1 MTSLWLD
8 RRSRSTDDGAT
19 YPASD
24 FEPGAHYDA
33 LVVGAGL
40 TGLVTGL
47 LLARAGLRVAIVET
61 HFAGAIT
68 TGNTTAKLS
77 LLQGVKYQ
85 QMLRHTSVRVGKAY
99 VEGNREG
106 FEWLL
111 RYLDDHRVPYQRRD
125 AYTYAGS
132 ADGVQAVDDELAAAF
147 RLGLPVEKVR
157 DLDLPF
163 RTYGAVRLRDQAQ
176 FDPMDVVTALA
187 ADFRERGGTLVE
199 GVRAKGVR
207 AVTAPQHRCVVHT
220 EAGDVTADRVV
231 LATGI
236 PFLDRGLYFAKV
248 SHSRSYGLSFRV
260 PAGTLP
266 GDFGMY
272 LSTDEPKRTLR
283 SIPAVPADGFG
294 DDAGELLMVGGNGHR
309 VAHHPHPKDLV
320 ADLETWTE
328 SHFPGAE
335 RTHAWS
341 AQDYRSAN
349 LIPFVGWL
357 PRGGGRVY
365 LATGFDKW
373 GMTNAV
379 AAGLRISGE
388 ILGGHIPWARTIGH
402 RTTRPRSWGLGI
414 ATNAEVA
421 ADLTR
426 GWAGALAASGG
437 QAPPEGQGEV
447 RSVAGRPVAVCTVGG
462 VTREVSA
469 VCTHLGGIVRWND
482 QELSWDCPLHASRYR
497 ADGARIEGPTTDDL
511 ATV

>member
-8 RRSRSTDDGAT
+8 RRSKTSEDGAT

-24 FEPGAHYDA
+24 FGPGASYDE
-33 LVVGAGL
+33 VVIGAGL
-40 TGLVTGL
+40 TGLVTAL
-47 LLARAGLRVAIVET
+47 LLVRAGRRVAVVEAE
-61 HFAGAIT
+61 HVGAVT

-111 RYLDDHRVPYQRRD
+111 RYLDDHGVPYQRRD

-132 ADGVQAVDDELAAAF
+132 AGGVQAVDDELAAAF

-163 RTYGAVRLRDQAQ
+163 PTYGAVRLRDQAQ
-176 FDPMDVVTALA
+176 FDPLDVLTALA

-199 GVRAKGVR
+199 GVRARRVR
-207 AVTAPQHRCVVHT
+207 AVTAPDRRAIVHT
-220 EAGDVTADRVV
+220 DAGDITAERVV

-236 PFLDRGLYFAKV
+236 PFLDRGLYFAKL
-248 SHSRSYGLSFRV
+248 SHSRSYALTFRV
-260 PAGTLP
+260 PAGTLAE
-266 GDFGMY
+266 DFGMF

-283 SIPAVPADGFG
+283 SIPAVPADGLG
-294 DDAGELLMVGGNGHR
+294 EDAGDLLLVGGNGHR
-309 VAHHPHPKDLV
+309 VGHHPHPRDLV

-328 SHFPGAE
+328 SWFPGAQ

-357 PRGGGRVY
+357 PRSRGRVF

-379 AAGLRISGE
+379 AAGLRLSGE
-388 ILGGHIPWARTIGH
+388 LLGGHIPWARTLG
-402 RTTRPRSWGLGI
+402 RRVTRPRSMALG
-414 ATNAEVA
+414 AVANAEVA
-421 ADLTR
+421 ADLAT
-426 GWAGALAASGG
+426 GWARALTSTGTE
-437 QAPPEGQGEV
+437 PPAEGQGEV
-447 RSVAGRPVAVCTVGG
+447 RNVGGRPVAVCTVGG
-462 VTREVSA
+462 VTREVGA
-469 VCTHLGGIVRWND
+469 RCTHLGGIVRWND

-497 ADGARIEGPTTDDL
+497 PDGTRIEGPTTDDL
-511 ATV
+511 AAV

>member
-8 RRSRSTDDGAT
+8 RRSRVPDDGAT

-24 FEPGAHYDA
+24 FEPGASYDA
-33 LVVGAGL
+33 VVVGAGL
-40 TGLVTGL
+40 TGLVTAL
-47 LLARAGLRVAIVET
+47 LLARAGQRVVIVE
-61 HFAGAIT
+61 ALQVGAVT

-85 QMLRHTSVRVGKAY
+85 QMLRHTSTRVGRAY

-111 RYLDDHRVPYQRRD
+111 RYLDDHDVPYQRRD
-125 AYTYAGS
+125 AYTYAGTP
-132 ADGVQAVDDELAAAF
+132 DGVQAVDDELAAAF
-147 RLGLPVEKVR
+147 RLGLPVDKVR

-163 RTYGAVRLRDQAQ
+163 PTYGAVRLRDQAQ
-176 FDPMDVVTALA
+176 FDPMDVLTALA

-199 GVRAKGVR
+199 GVRVRGVR
-207 AVTAPQHRCVVHT
+207 AVTAPGGRCVVHT
-220 EAGDVTADRVV
+220 DAGDITGGRVI

-236 PFLDRGLYFAKV
+236 PFLDRGLYFAKL
-248 SHSRSYGLSFRV
+248 SHSRSYGLSFVV

-266 GDFGMY
+266 DDFGMY
-272 LSTDEPKRTLR
+272 LSADEPKRTLR
-283 SIPAVPADGFG
+283 SIPTVPADGLG
-294 DDAGELLMVGGNGHR
+294 EDAGELLLVGGNGHR

-320 ADLETWTE
+320 ADLETWTR
-328 SHFPGAE
+328 SCFPGAE

-357 PRGGGRVY
+357 PRSAGRVY

-379 AAGLRISGE
+379 AAGLRLAGDL
-388 ILGGHIPWARTIGH
+388 LGGHIPWARTLAH
-402 RTTRPRSWGLGI
+402 RTTRPRSVALG
-414 ATNAEVA
+414 AVTNAEVA
-421 ADLTR
+421 ADMTS
-426 GWAGALAASGG
+426 GWVRALASDGTEP
-437 QAPPEGQGEV
+437 PPEGQGEV
-447 RSVAGRPVAVCTVGG
+447 RHVGGRPVAVCTVGG

-469 VCTHLGGIVRWND
+469 VCTHLRGIVRWND

-497 ADGARIEGPTTDDL
+497 PDGTRIEGPTTDDL
-511 ATV
+511 PAV